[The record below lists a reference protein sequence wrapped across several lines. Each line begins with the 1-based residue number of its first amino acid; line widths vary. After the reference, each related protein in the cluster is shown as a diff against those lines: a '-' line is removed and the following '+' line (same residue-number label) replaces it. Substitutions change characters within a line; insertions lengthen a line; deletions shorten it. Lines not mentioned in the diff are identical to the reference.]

1 MIEISP
7 FFLLIYLYIK
17 AILINEIR
25 LLYYGELITGDNGF
39 MVNPISKDYY
49 KLASYA
55 AAANINHNDQADLQ
69 SQLVLTGGVML
80 APSAYNM
87 TKAAVW
93 DAPKWAWQ
101 NRGNYTSAWNQ
112 IKAEN
117 AAAKK
122 SVEHLKGKNIFGTI
136 NNRAN
141 WNELQALEQRVAKP
155 EFNQEA
161 YNKLNNVSKNWKNK
175 LTYSFTGDKAG
186 STENARKII
195 EQAKAKN
202 TRKQAK
208 MRLKNRYALKK
219 SSYYDEARRLIEE
232 AKTKKLTGKELKA
245 QVKLIEESIAKA
257 DLAVH
262 KAIASGEIKAVSK
275 SGKAW
280 AGVKKYSGY
289 NAIDGAMTKGATSS
303 SKVVRGIAKGAKGG
317 GLATAAI
324 GLACETPDII
334 ETYKKGGAGK
344 GTKQLAKSTGIAA
357 AEGIGFAVGAKVGA
371 IAGAKIGATIGTCI
385 GGPVGTAVGGVVGA
399 LVGVGCGIL
408 GSWLAGKGAR
418 ALAGKSELQKINEE
432 EAKKL
437 AENAQKSK
445 EGKDELLAKAEERA
459 SLEGCT
465 DEEVLA
471 AYEKIVKD
479 KKSVDTKETSKT
491 KKSSGSASDKSTVSS
506 DYQNIYNLL
515 SGLANYKM
523 SIYPVN
529 TTYTNNILT
538 PSFNNTFNPYYG
550 AYNNM
555 FNANMMYNNPF
566 MQNMNFGLYA

>member
-1 MIEISP
+1 MP
-7 FFLLIYLYIK
+7 
-17 AILINEIR
+17 
-25 LLYYGELITGDNGF
+25 
-39 MVNPISKDYY
+39 NPISNDYY

-55 AAANINHNDQADLQ
+55 AAANINHNQQADLQ
-69 SQLVLTGGVML
+69 SQLVFTGGVML
-80 APSAYNM
+80 APTAYNM
-87 TKAAVW
+87 AKGAVW
-93 DAPKWAWQ
+93 DLPKWAWQ
-101 NRGNYTSAWNQ
+101 NKGNYTSAFNQ
-112 IKAEN
+112 IKAN
-117 AAAKK
+117 HDAVNK
-122 SVEHLKGKNIFGTI
+122 SVEHLKGKNIFETI
-136 NNRAN
+136 NNRSHFN
-141 WNELQALEQRVAKP
+141 QLTELEKRIVRP

-161 YNKLNNVSKNWKNK
+161 YNKLNNVSNNLKTK
-175 LTYSFTGDKAG
+175 LKYSIHPDKAG

-208 MRLKNRYALKK
+208 MRLKNRYALKQ

-262 KAIASGEIKAVSK
+262 RAVASGEIKAVTK
-275 SGKAW
+275 RGKAW
-280 AGVKKYSGY
+280 AGVKKYTGY
-289 NAIDGAMTKGATSS
+289 NAVDGAMKKGATSS

-324 GLACETPDII
+324 GLACETPEII

-344 GTKQLAKSTGIAA
+344 GTKQLAKSAGIAA
-357 AEGIGFAVGAKVGA
+357 AEGVGFAVGAKVGA

-437 AENAQKSK
+437 AANAQKTN
-445 EGKDELLAKAEERA
+445 EGKEELLAKAEERA
-459 SLEGCT
+459 NLEGCT
-465 DEEVLA
+465 DEEVIE
-471 AYEKIVKD
+471 AYKKIVND
-479 KKSVDTKETSKT
+479 KTSEKSSTKT
-491 KKSSGSASDKSTVSS
+491 KKSKKASNKSSIST
-506 DYQNIYNLL
+506 DYKSLYNLL
-515 SGLANYKM
+515 NGLANYKM
-523 SIYPVN
+523 PVYSAN
-529 TTYTNNILT
+529 TTYSNNILT
-538 PSFNNTFNPYYG
+538 PSFNNTFNPYYSS
-550 AYNNM
+550 YNNIL
-555 FNANMMYNNPF
+555 NSNMMFNPF